1 MEDERVRNIIWTEN
15 GRESLKEVYDF
26 VSCKSKKA
34 AKIIKND
41 ILKEVSEIVFI
52 NQYQLDEI
60 EPSFRRIIVRDYK
73 ILYFSIRNTI
83 CISRV
88 YSTKTKPK

>member
-1 MEDERVRNIIWTEN
+1 M
-15 GRESLKEVYDF
+15 YDF
-26 VSCKSKKA
+26 IACKSKKS

-52 NQYQLDEI
+52 NQYQRDEI

-73 ILYFSIRNTI
+73 ILYFSVENTI
-83 CISRV
+83 YISQI
-88 YSTKTKPK
+88 YSTKAKPK